1 MNKSEEFWDGVSK
14 NYDKTEERFEYIH
27 SRSRENTRKLLKESD
42 TVLDYGCGAGTAACQ
57 FSSQVKEIHGMDI
70 SSKMI
75 EIAKEK
81 TAVSQAQNLSF
92 EQSDIF
98 DETYSNESYDV
109 ILAFN
114 MLHTVPSPQDVIQ
127 RINELLKPE
136 GLFISV
142 TPCLRQK
149 MSLLVNLQIQLVRV
163 LCKFGVIP
171 IPIRRIT
178 SFEVDGL
185 LEAGGFQATESEEI
199 YKGASSYFVAAK
211 KLQKTQKVHAVGPS
225 KAGPLMRG
233 VAATSLEGYDSG

>member
-1 MNKSEEFWDGVSK
+1 MNKPEKFWDSASK

-27 SRSRENTRKLLKESD
+27 SRSRENTKRFLKASD
-42 TVLDYGCGAGTAACQ
+42 TVLDYGCGTGTAACQ
-57 FSSQVKEIHGMDI
+57 FSSHVKEVHAIDI

-75 EIAKEK
+75 ETAREK
-81 TAVSQAQNLSF
+81 SAASEIENISF

-98 DETYSNESYDV
+98 DRKYSKGSYDV

-114 MLHTVPSPQDVIQ
+114 MLHTVPSPQDVVL

-149 MSLLVNLQIQLVRV
+149 MSLVVNLQIQLVRV
-163 LCKFGVIP
+163 LCKLGVIP

-178 SFEVDGL
+178 RSDVDSL
-185 LEAGGFQATESEEI
+185 LVVGGFQAVESEVI
-199 YKGASSYFVAAK
+199 YKNASSYFVVAK
-211 KLQKTQKVHAVGPS
+211 KNQET
-225 KAGPLMRG
+225 
-233 VAATSLEGYDSG
+233 

>member
-1 MNKSEEFWDGVSK
+1 MNKSEKFWDGASK

-27 SRSRENTRKLLKESD
+27 SRSRENTRKFLKDSD
-42 TVLDYGCGAGTAACQ
+42 TVLDYGCGTGTAACQ
-57 FSSQVKEIHGMDI
+57 FSSQVKEIHAIDI

-81 TAVSQAQNLSF
+81 AAVAKVENVSF

-98 DETYSNESYDV
+98 DRKYSKESYDV

-114 MLHTVPSPQDVIQ
+114 MLHTVPSPQDVML
-127 RINELLKPE
+127 RVNELLKPE

-149 MSLLVNLQIQLVRV
+149 MSFLVNLQIQLVRV
-163 LCKFGVIP
+163 LCKLGLIP

-178 SFEVDGL
+178 SSDVEDL
-185 LEAGGFQATESEEI
+185 LEVGGFQTVESEEI
-199 YKGASSYFVAAK
+199 FKDASSYFVVAK
-211 KLQKTQKVHAVGPS
+211 KLPKT
-225 KAGPLMRG
+225 
-233 VAATSLEGYDSG
+233 